1 MSLVTKRAIG
11 LTAAA
16 IVAATI
22 VSRGQAPAIAP
33 AAPAVGEVTVNTGY
47 VLRMILQDQDKAIA
61 FYADLLKL
69 TMPPAPA
76 TPRVP
81 ANSATIAAMVG
92 VPETVKVRF
101 VTPRIPGSDFG
112 VELEEFTEI
121 DRTMMNPRP
130 QDPGGVTLVL
140 LVRDLA
146 AAFAPL
152 KQAGVRVVTPG
163 GGPAALGKPM
173 ARGVL
178 VSDGQGHFVE
188 LLQPDPPTTTTAP
201 AESNVIGARVRLTVI
216 DTAQSIR
223 FYRDALRIPVEPG
236 AFGSD
241 QAAVLG
247 LKPEQVR
254 VSIGQFPGS
263 PTALELLEVKGTPRT
278 PIKPHPQDPGAIRLS
293 MRVRDLDTA
302 VSKVNAAGATI
313 MSAGDITATVN
324 GARRRVVVSDPNG
337 IFVQLDPLPT
347 PSVAQG
353 QRGGAGAA
361 GPRPN

>member
-1 MSLVTKRAIG
+1 MSLRIKRATG

-16 IVAATI
+16 IVAAI
-22 VSRGQAPAIAP
+22 VVSRGQAPVTAP
-33 AAPAVGEVTVNTGY
+33 AAPAVGEVAVNTGY
-47 VLRMILQDQDKAIA
+47 VLRMILQDQDKAIG
-61 FYADLLKL
+61 FYGDLLKL
-69 TMPPAPA
+69 TMPPPPS

-81 ANSATIAAMVG
+81 ANNSNISAMVG
-92 VPETVKVRF
+92 VPETAKVRF
-101 VTPRIPGSDFG
+101 VTPRVPGSDFG

-121 DRTMMNPRP
+121 DRTVMNPQP

-140 LVRDLA
+140 LVRDVA

-163 GGPAALGKPM
+163 GAPAALGKTK

-188 LLQPDPPTTTTAP
+188 LLQPDPLPATTAP
-201 AESNVIGARVRLTVI
+201 AESNVIGARVRLTVAAT
-216 DTAQSIR
+216 DQSIR

-236 AFGSD
+236 TFGSD

-254 VSIGQFPGS
+254 ISIGQFPGS
-263 PTALELLEVKGTPRT
+263 PTALELLEVRGVTRT

-302 VSKVNAAGATI
+302 VSKVKAAGATI
-313 MSAGDITATVN
+313 MSSGDITATTN
-324 GARRRVVVSDPNG
+324 GVRRRLVVSDPNG
-337 IFVQLDPLPT
+337 IFVQFDPLPA

-353 QRGGAGAA
+353 QGGGGGGA
-361 GPRPN
+361 GPRPQ

>member
-81 ANSATIAAMVG
+81 ANSATIAA
-92 VPETVKVRF
+92 
-101 VTPRIPGSDFG
+101 
-112 VELEEFTEI
+112 
-121 DRTMMNPRP
+121 
-130 QDPGGVTLVL
+130 
-140 LVRDLA
+140 
-146 AAFAPL
+146 
-152 KQAGVRVVTPG
+152 
-163 GGPAALGKPM
+163 
-173 ARGVL
+173 
-178 VSDGQGHFVE
+178 
-188 LLQPDPPTTTTAP
+188 TAP

-263 PTALELLEVKGTPRT
+263 PTALELLV
-278 PIKPHPQDPGAIRLS
+278 
-293 MRVRDLDTA
+293 
-302 VSKVNAAGATI
+302 
-313 MSAGDITATVN
+313 
-324 GARRRVVVSDPNG
+324 
-337 IFVQLDPLPT
+337 
-347 PSVAQG
+347 
-353 QRGGAGAA
+353 
-361 GPRPN
+361 